1 MTDEPRHIA
10 FAKDP
15 AKRSALAEVLRT
27 PILIEALDIVD
38 ELMEPQTGTQAE
50 VAPAVAAAKYHQIA
64 GAAEQ
69 IKKLKS
75 LTKEPKEQKAPKL
88 KSLARTIDDLPPVN
102 L

>member
-15 AKRSALAEVLRT
+15 AKRAALAQ
-27 PILIEALDIVD
+27 ILVNSTLVEALDIVD
-38 ELMEPQTGTQAE
+38 ELMEPQTNTQAE
-50 VAPAVAAAKYHQIA
+50 VAPAIAAAKYHQIA

-69 IKKLKS
+69 LKRLKS
-75 LTKEPKEQKAPKL
+75 LTKEPKETKAPKT
-88 KSLARTIDDLPPVN
+88 KTLARTIDDLPQVN